1 MLRHLVIDPF
11 GPASAPAPAQAVAT
25 LKPVT
30 RPGDFKAQTEAYE
43 KELLVGAL
51 EASKF
56 NQKQAA
62 MMLGLGYHQ
71 LRNAMK
77 KHGL

>member
-11 GPASAPAPAQAVAT
+11 GPASTPAPAQAVAT
-25 LKPVT
+25 LKPVA
-30 RPGDFKAQTEAYE
+30 RPRDFKAQTEAYE
-43 KELLVGAL
+43 KELLTGAL
-51 EASKF
+51 ETSKF

-62 MMLGLGYHQ
+62 AMLGLGYHQ